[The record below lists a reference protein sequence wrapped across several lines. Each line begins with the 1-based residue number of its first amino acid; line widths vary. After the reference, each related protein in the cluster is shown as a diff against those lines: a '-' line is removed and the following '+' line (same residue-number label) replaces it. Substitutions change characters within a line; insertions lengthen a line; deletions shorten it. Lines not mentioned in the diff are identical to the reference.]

1 MPHVIPIAVGGGTKL
16 FAAIGVTYPAGS
28 TLTCTNGT
36 KTLKA
41 KNTSGQWVFA
51 IPEAGTWTVKAVSG
65 SNSKSQSVSITKEGQ
80 WESVTLSYSLV
91 LYNNGVSAVPFIG
104 EKSPNNNYGSAS
116 FDVTN
121 GAYLGI
127 SADSGYEGTSSAYIS
142 TEAAV
147 DITNY
152 STLTFTLDK
161 VERGGTVG
169 LSAEPLTDV
178 FSASLNVT
186 AAGEAVLDVSAITGA
201 YYINMYVKCRSAGTE
216 PRNSAS
222 LQASKIELK

>member
-1 MPHVIPIAVGGGTKL
+1 MIYVMSGGGTKL

-36 KTLKA
+36 KTLTA

-51 IPEAGTWTVKAVSG
+51 IPETGTWTVTATQGTST
-65 SNSKSQSVSITKEGQ
+65 KSQSVSITKEGQ
-80 WESVTLSYSLV
+80 FESVTLSYSLV

-104 EKSPNNNYGSAS
+104 KKSPNNNYGSAS

-127 SADSGYEGTSSAYIS
+127 SVDSGYEGTSAAYIS

-201 YYINMYVKCRSAGTE
+201 YYINMYVRRGSTGTE
-216 PRNSAS
+216 PRTTAS